1 MTTPAQDRDQ
11 RAALSAPIAPSTS
24 SAPRAA
30 RGAAGAE
37 LLPCPFCGH
46 PEPTM
51 MHDGPSLPSG
61 YCSFWVWCE
70 ACNATG
76 PEENT
81 PTGSDAVAAWNRAPR
96 PETAAEA
103 TRRRS
108 HAVRDR
114 RRLKAA
120 RRAGGGR

>member
-24 SAPRAA
+24 SAPREVG
-30 RGAAGAE
+30 RAAGAE
-37 LLPCPFCGH
+37 LLPCPFCGSDDL
-46 PEPTM
+46 EVQVSM
-51 MHDGPSLPSG
+51 AFGLPRVVCFSCPG
-61 YCSFWVWCE
+61 TGTGHRATE
-70 ACNATG
+70 AEAI
-76 PEENT
+76 
-81 PTGSDAVAAWNRAPR
+81 AAWNRARR

-108 HAVRDR
+108 HQVRDR

-120 RRAGGGR
+120 RRSGGGR